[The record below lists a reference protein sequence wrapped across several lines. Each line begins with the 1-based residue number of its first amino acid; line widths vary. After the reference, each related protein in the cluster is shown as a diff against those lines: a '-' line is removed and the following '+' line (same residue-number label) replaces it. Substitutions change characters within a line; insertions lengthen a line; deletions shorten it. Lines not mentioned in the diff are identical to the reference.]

1 VTESPHGAVE
11 QLLDVLE
18 KLPFVSTLKRDIQSL
33 RSVLYERRAPR
44 IAAVGR
50 PGSGRSRL
58 GNALLGKDALP
69 TDRPMAPGQ
78 WLRVDAHGSRIDWL
92 EIDPQNTQDTQDTQ
106 EPSSDDDP
114 GAAPPLLDR
123 ALAEAVPD
131 VVLVPIAPRELD
143 DHQTAGLDA
152 VSELLGRIGAF
163 YETPPPII
171 AVLSRVDE
179 VPPATEGADPWP
191 EEKLQAIDLLRQRL
205 EAAVRE
211 RGLDVRAVLAAS
223 AAGDSGIE
231 ELSTVIFAELPETAR
246 LEGARALGRATGAR
260 RGVANQIVHSCSTLA
275 LTIGLAPV
283 PLSDA
288 FIIAPLQVVMVSA
301 IAHLGGGPWDRKA
314 ALEWIGSMGVV
325 GGTGMGLRWTAQQLA
340 KLIPGAGTLVSAGIA
355 GAGTATLGQG
365 AIAYFLGDG
374 PKELPRRASQS

>member
-1 VTESPHGAVE
+1 VE

-18 KLPFVSTLKRDIQSL
+18 KLPFVSTLKRDIESL

-92 EIDPQNTQDTQDTQ
+92 EIDPQNGE
-106 EPSSDDDP
+106 EPSSKDDR
-114 GAAPPLLDR
+114 GATLPLLDR

-131 VVLVPIAPRELD
+131 VVLVPIAPGELD
-143 DHQTAGLDA
+143 DDQTAGLDA
-152 VSELLGRIGAF
+152 VSELLARVGAF

-179 VPPATEGADPWP
+179 VPPAIEGADPWP

-211 RGLDVRAVLAAS
+211 RGLGVRAVLATS
-223 AAGDSGIE
+223 AAGDVGIE
-231 ELSTVIFAELPETAR
+231 ELSSLIFAELPETAR

-301 IAHLGGGPWDRKA
+301 IAHLGGSPWDRKA

-325 GGTGMGLRWTAQQLA
+325 GGTGMGLRWTAQQLV

-365 AIAYFLGDG
+365 AIAYFLGEG
-374 PKELPRRASQS
+374 PKGLPRRGTPG